1 MRAMTASDERQTGT
15 MTESIN
21 GKTVLTTP
29 FTDGDILSLR
39 TGDVIFIN
47 GDIVT
52 GRDDVHIRVTE
63 EGMDL
68 PADIS
73 GKALM
78 HAGPIVRGSAEDGY
92 EMISIGPTTSMRME
106 KFEWDFIRRTGVRL
120 IIGKG
125 QMGERTVEACCEF
138 GAVHCVLPAGN
149 AVVGASC
156 VEAITGADWLDLGMA
171 EAVWSL
177 RVKEFGPL
185 IVSID
190 TTGRNYFEEKKAE
203 YDLIK
208 EEQIILIGPQVSFL

>member
-1 MRAMTASDERQTGT
+1 
-15 MTESIN
+15 MTEIIN
-21 GKTVLTTP
+21 GRTVLTTP
-29 FTDGDILSLR
+29 FSDEDIKRLH

-52 GRDDVHIRVTE
+52 GRDDVHIRVIE
-63 EGMDL
+63 EGMEL
-68 PADIS
+68 PSDIS

-78 HAGPIVRGSAEDGY
+78 HAGPIVRGSEKDGY

-106 KFEWDFIRRTGVRL
+106 RFEYDFIRKTGVKL

-125 QMGERTVEACCEF
+125 CMGGHTAEACREF

-156 VEAITGADWLDLGMA
+156 VEAVTGAGWMDLGMA
-171 EAVWSL
+171 EAFWSL
-177 RVKEFGPL
+177 RVKGFGPL

-190 TTGRNYFEEKKAE
+190 SSGKNYFEEKKE
-203 YDLIK
+203 DYVRRK
-208 EEQIILIGPQVSFL
+208 EEQIEMIGKKIRSGI